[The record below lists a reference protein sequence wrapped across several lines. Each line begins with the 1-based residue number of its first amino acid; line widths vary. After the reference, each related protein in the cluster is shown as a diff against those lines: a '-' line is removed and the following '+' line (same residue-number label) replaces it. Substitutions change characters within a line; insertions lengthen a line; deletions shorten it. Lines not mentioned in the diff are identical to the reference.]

1 MIEEEPK
8 VRVCGVDGGPDV
20 GVEFI
25 DALAECLGARVD
37 GSETREIVDEAV
49 NSRSPSILQCRTP
62 PLARRH
68 VKQGGLE
75 KSLRSSASSSPASER
90 DVAPKGGT
98 CRSILVDD
106 LDHRTARQTSYH
118 TASTFEISRS
128 RSFSRTFDEKKR
140 PTPLVRGAGRVF
152 GDRSARP
159 NPEAVG

>member
-68 VKQGGLE
+68 VKQGVWRRACAPPLL
-75 KSLRSSASSSPASER
+75 LRPPQNETLHQRAAP
-90 DVAPKGGT
+90 VA
-98 CRSILVDD
+98 V
-106 LDHRTARQTSYH
+106 
-118 TASTFEISRS
+118 
-128 RSFSRTFDEKKR
+128 FS
-140 PTPLVRGAGRVF
+140 
-152 GDRSARP
+152 
-159 NPEAVG
+159 